1 MACRLNSAPRS
12 RTLSRS
18 PPHKQLQQTAITTV
32 KRPWI
37 CHSGCER
44 SSIRSF
50 QTLGPLDAW
59 VTNRFRGVGTSKA
72 QRHGVKLVLHC
83 SSPVLGGGYK
93 ESAECEWRRGCE
105 KWRVGRRMGEMI
117 RIWKGG
123 LLGVPVAHQH
133 PPDCRRWYLLLSVL
147 TSSPIFLFSNSVQVP
162 PFEIGEFF

>member
-1 MACRLNSAPRS
+1 MACCLDSAPRS
-12 RTLSRS
+12 WTLSRS
-18 PPHKQLQQTAITTV
+18 PPHKQLQQTAITTL

-37 CHSGCER
+37 CHSGCKQ

-72 QRHGVKLVLHC
+72 QRHGVKLLLHC
-83 SSPVLGGGYK
+83 SSQVLGGGYK
-93 ESAECEWRRGCE
+93 DSAECEWQRGCE

-117 RIWKGG
+117 KIWKGG

-133 PPDCRRWYLLLSVL
+133 PPDCRRWYLPVYAL
-147 TSSPIFLFSNSVQVP
+147 TSSPVFLFSNSVQVP
-162 PFEIGEFF
+162 PFDIGEFF